1 MTWTTPPTCHREP
14 PAGHPPGARTSHRPP
29 ARTVRPP
36 ASPTRSAPLSA
47 DAHPRTAPEPG
58 PLTPADTEELFAAHA
73 RGVYRYA
80 RARLPAAEAE
90 DVVAEVFAIAW
101 RKGELPDSPRA
112 WLLGVARR
120 VLANQV
126 RAQQRRA
133 ALAERA
139 RVHPAPTDPDGAA
152 LLGELD
158 ELRRALA
165 LLRPADREVIA
176 LLAAEELS
184 TAEVAQVLGC
194 TTATAATRVHRA
206 RRRLRA
212 AYDQLDQGHRHD
224 ER

>member
-1 MTWTTPPTCHREP
+1 MADSAHLSWAARCRTHWGRKHVSRPERTLRTHLPTDLPPD
-14 PAGHPPGARTSHRPP
+14 PG
-29 ARTVRPP
+29 
-36 ASPTRSAPLSA
+36 
-47 DAHPRTAPEPG
+47 PE
-58 PLTPADTEELFAAHA
+58 PLTPAATEELFAAHA

-101 RKGELPDSPRA
+101 RKGELPDNPRA

-126 RAQQRRA
+126 RAQQRRT
-133 ALAERA
+133 ALAERVRTHPVPPGQDDA
-139 RVHPAPTDPDGAA
+139 RLV
-152 LLGELD
+152 GELD
-158 ELRRALA
+158 ELRRALD

-176 LLAAEELS
+176 LLAAAELS

-194 TTATAATRVHRA
+194 TTASAATRVHRA

-212 AYDQLDQGHRHD
+212 AYEKLTEEGC
-224 ER
+224 

>member
-1 MTWTTPPTCHREP
+1 MTTGPSCAATTR
-14 PAGHPPGARTSHRPP
+14 
-29 ARTVRPP
+29 
-36 ASPTRSAPLSA
+36 
-47 DAHPRTAPEPG
+47 
-58 PLTPADTEELFAAHA
+58 
-73 RGVYRYA
+73 
-80 RARLPAAEAE
+80 PAAAT
-90 DVVAEVFAIAW
+90 
-101 RKGELPDSPRA
+101 
-112 WLLGVARR
+112 
-120 VLANQV
+120 
-126 RAQQRRA
+126 
-133 ALAERA
+133 
-139 RVHPAPTDPDGAA
+139 TDPDGAA